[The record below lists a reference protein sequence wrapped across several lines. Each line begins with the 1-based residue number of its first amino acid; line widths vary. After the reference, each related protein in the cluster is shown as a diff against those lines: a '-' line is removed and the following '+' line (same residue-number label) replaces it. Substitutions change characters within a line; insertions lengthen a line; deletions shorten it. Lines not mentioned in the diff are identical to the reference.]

1 MIPLI
6 FLIIILFLLYNF
18 FLKKVDNQNRK
29 IAKERLTL
37 KIKYDEALKGS
48 DKRYALECGRLYY
61 ASMRKDGRLSVYD
74 ETALTNDLAT
84 MEVIDN
90 ENISNN

>member
-29 IAKERLTL
+29 NAKERLTL

-74 ETALTNDLAT
+74 ETALTNDLAA
-84 MEVIDN
+84 MDLK
-90 ENISNN
+90 ENK